1 LRFVIIDNL
10 FPCDIGAFVTIQE
23 TIVKIRSI
31 VLISTL
37 ALGLLAGPLPV
48 EAQKAGKVYRIGY
61 LATTRMESREE
72 AFRQSLRK
80 LGYIEGRNIVIEW
93 RFVKRDRL
101 AELAA
106 ELVRIKVDCIVSR
119 GTSST
124 RAAKQATSTIPIVM
138 VNVGDAVGRGLVTS
152 LARPGGNI
160 TGLTT
165 RNPHLAGKR
174 LQLLKEAF
182 PQVSLVAVLWDSSRG
197 GNADHFTRT
206 WTAGRALGVQ
216 LQSLEVQP
224 PYDFENAFRAALE
237 KRADALI
244 AMGSGLG
251 SQRARIVDLVL
262 KNRLP
267 AMYSDSRYVRAGGL
281 MSYSA
286 DRVQLFRRTATYV
299 DKILKG
305 AKPAD
310 LPIEQPTKF
319 DFLIN
324 LKTAKALGL
333 TIPPAVLLQAT
344 KVIK

>member
-1 LRFVIIDNL
+1 MRLWT
-10 FPCDIGAFVTIQE
+10 IG
-23 TIVKIRSI
+23 
-31 VLISTL
+31 LISTL
-37 ALGLLAGPLPV
+37 VLVLSAAPLP
-48 EAQKAGKVYRIGY
+48 AQARQARKVYRIGY
-61 LATTRMESREE
+61 LATTRQESREE
-72 AFRQSLRK
+72 AFRQGLRQ
-80 LGYIEGRNIVIEW
+80 LGYIAGQNIIIEW

-106 ELVRIKVDCIVSR
+106 ELVGLKVDCIVAK

-124 RAAKQATSTIPIVM
+124 RAAKQTTSTIPIVM
-138 VNVGDAVGRGLVTS
+138 VNVGDAVGRRLVTS
-152 LARPGGNI
+152 LARPGGNV

-182 PQVSLVAVLWDSSRG
+182 PRVSLVAVLWDSSRR

-216 LQSLEVQP
+216 LQSLEVERP
-224 PYDFENAFRAALE
+224 FDFENAFRAALE

-244 AMGSGLG
+244 TTGSGLG
-251 SQRARIVDLVL
+251 SQRARIVDLIL

-267 AMYSDSRYVRAGGL
+267 SMHSDSRFVRVGGL
-281 MSYSA
+281 MSYTA
-286 DRVQLFRRTATYV
+286 DRIEQFRQAATYV

-310 LPIEQPTKF
+310 LPVQQPTKF
-319 DFLIN
+319 ELVIN
-324 LKTAKALGL
+324 LKTAKQIGV

-344 KVIK
+344 NVIK